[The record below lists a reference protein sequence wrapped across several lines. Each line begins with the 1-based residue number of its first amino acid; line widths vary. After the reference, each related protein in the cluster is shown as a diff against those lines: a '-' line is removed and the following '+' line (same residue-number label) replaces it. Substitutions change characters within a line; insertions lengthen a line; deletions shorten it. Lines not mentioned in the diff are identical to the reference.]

1 MTVTPSSTLIERP
14 SISTVG
20 MAAWPLR
27 GGAERAAPE
36 AGVLLEL
43 GLVLGDERAD
53 GHGGGLRERADRV
66 ALHVVRD
73 PEQEVDV
80 RRRRAPGLELLE
92 HPVQPA
98 GALTTRRTLATR
110 LVMEETFEDQRD
122 LHHADGVVHHH
133 DAGRPEERP
142 RLL

>member
-1 MTVTPSSTLIERP
+1 MPRRSAAWMTVTPSSTLIARP

-43 GLVLGDERAD
+43 GLVLGDERAN
-53 GHGGGLRERADRV
+53 GHGGGIRERADRV
-66 ALHVVRD
+66 ALHVVGD
-73 PEQEVDV
+73 PEQQVDV
-80 RRRRAPGLELLE
+80 RRRRVPGLELLE

-98 GALTTRRTLATR
+98 GAFATRCTLTTR
-110 LVMEETFEDQRD
+110 LVVEEALEDQRD
-122 LHHADGVVHHH
+122 LHHA
-133 DAGRPEERP
+133 
-142 RLL
+142 